1 MNQNSRVAALIYA
14 DRPTGFEGPLM
25 SKIRVDGRTMALSH
39 PTRLAMYE
47 ELLNTEEMSTV
58 MLQKSTGVTR
68 YHLYHHLES
77 LEKNGLVENHRDEGR
92 ARWWRVTER
101 ISVPTPT
108 TDNDWTE
115 NLPTEVRALL
125 ESGAVMHF
133 IPVPT
138 DSRSITAAKGTV
150 QLMAESFDFDL
161 DMGVT
166 FMPNGILVIGPPK
179 RS

>member
-1 MNQNSRVAALIYA
+1 M
-14 DRPTGFEGPLM
+14 G
-25 SKIRVDGRTMALSH
+25 KIRVDGRTLSLSH

-47 ELLNTEEMSTV
+47 ELLNAEEMSTV

-68 YHLYHHLES
+68 YHLYHHLQS
-77 LEKNGLVENHRDEGR
+77 LEKNGLVENHRNEGR

-101 ISVPTPT
+101 VSVTPVIG
-108 TDNDWTE
+108 NGSVE
-115 NLPTEVRALL
+115 NLPSEVRALL
-125 ESGAVMHF
+125 ESGATVHF
-133 IPVPT
+133 IPIPA
-138 DSRSITAAKGTV
+138 DRSATLAKSAV
-150 QLMAESFDFDL
+150 SAIAESFDVDL

>member
-1 MNQNSRVAALIYA
+1 M
-14 DRPTGFEGPLM
+14 G
-25 SKIRVDGRTMALSH
+25 KIRVDGRTLSLSH

-47 ELLNTEEMSTV
+47 ELLNAEEMSTV

-68 YHLYHHLES
+68 YHLYHHLQS
-77 LEKNGLVENHRDEGR
+77 LEKNGLVENHRNEGR

-101 ISVPTPT
+101 VSVTPVVG
-108 TDNDWTE
+108 NGSVE
-115 NLPTEVRALL
+115 NLPSEVRALL
-125 ESGAVMHF
+125 ESGATVHF
-133 IPVPT
+133 IPIPA
-138 DSRSITAAKGTV
+138 DRSATLAKSAV
-150 QLMAESFDFDL
+150 SAIAESFDVDL

>member
-1 MNQNSRVAALIYA
+1 MN
-14 DRPTGFEGPLM
+14 RPNQGGQEM

-39 PTRLAMYE
+39 PTRLAIYE
-47 ELLNTEEMSTV
+47 DLLEAEEKSTV

-68 YHLYHHLES
+68 YHLYHHLQT

-101 ISVPTPT
+101 VTLTPSPQSDET
-108 TDNDWTE
+108 N
-115 NLPTEVRALL
+115 NLPDAVRALL
-125 ESGAVMHF
+125 ESGAEVHF
-133 IPVPT
+133 IPIPA
-138 DSRSITAAKGTV
+138 DRSATLAKSAV
-150 QLMAESFDFDL
+150 SAIAESFGVDL

>member
-1 MNQNSRVAALIYA
+1 
-14 DRPTGFEGPLM
+14 M

-39 PTRLAMYE
+39 PTRLAIYE
-47 ELLNTEEMSTV
+47 NLLDADEKSTV

-68 YHLYHHLES
+68 YHLYHHLQT
-77 LEKNGLVENHRDEGR
+77 LVKNGLVENHRDEGR

-101 ISVPTPT
+101 VTVVPSSQPDFTA
-108 TDNDWTE
+108 
-115 NLPTEVRALL
+115 NLSDEVRALL
-125 ESGAVMHF
+125 ESGADMHF
-133 IPVPT
+133 IPIPA
-138 DSRSITAAKGTV
+138 DRSATLAKSAV
-150 QLMAESFDFDL
+150 SAIAESFGVDL

>member
-1 MNQNSRVAALIYA
+1 M
-14 DRPTGFEGPLM
+14 G
-25 SKIRVDGRTMALSH
+25 KIRVDGRTMSLSH

-47 ELLNTEEMSTV
+47 ELLNAEEMSTV

-68 YHLYHHLES
+68 YHLYHHLQS
-77 LEKNGLVENHRDEGR
+77 LEKNGLVENHRNEGR

-101 ISVPTPT
+101 VSVTPVIG
-108 TDNDWTE
+108 NGSVE
-115 NLPTEVRALL
+115 NLPSEVRALL
-125 ESGAVMHF
+125 ESGATVHF
-133 IPVPT
+133 IPIPA
-138 DSRSITAAKGTV
+138 DRSATLAKSAV
-150 QLMAESFDFDL
+150 SAIAESFEVDL

>member
-1 MNQNSRVAALIYA
+1 M
-14 DRPTGFEGPLM
+14 G
-25 SKIRVDGRTMALSH
+25 KIRVDGRTMSLSH

-47 ELLNTEEMSTV
+47 ELLNAEEMSTV

-68 YHLYHHLES
+68 YHLYHHLQS
-77 LEKNGLVENHRDEGR
+77 LEKNGLVENHRNEGR

-101 ISVPTPT
+101 VSVTPVVG
-108 TDNDWTE
+108 NGSIE
-115 NLPTEVRALL
+115 NLPSEVRVLL
-125 ESGAVMHF
+125 ESGATVHF
-133 IPVPT
+133 IPIPA
-138 DSRSITAAKGTV
+138 DRSATLAKSAV
-150 QLMAESFDFDL
+150 SAIAESFDVDL

>member
-1 MNQNSRVAALIYA
+1 M
-14 DRPTGFEGPLM
+14 G
-25 SKIRVDGRTMALSH
+25 KIRVDGRTMSLSH

-47 ELLNTEEMSTV
+47 GLLNAEEMSTV

-68 YHLYHHLES
+68 YHLYHHLQS
-77 LEKNGLVENHRDEGR
+77 LEKNGLVENHRNEGR

-101 ISVPTPT
+101 VSVTPVIG
-108 TDNDWTE
+108 NGSVE
-115 NLPTEVRALL
+115 NLPSEVRALL
-125 ESGAVMHF
+125 ESGATVHF
-133 IPVPT
+133 IPIPT
-138 DSRSITAAKGTV
+138 DRSATLAKSAV
-150 QLMAESFDFDL
+150 SAIAESFDVDL